1 MYASSDGREGTSL
14 SQQGVDTGCR
24 SVENRLNYVS
34 YNSVYRSESQSE
46 YRLRRLTR
54 SLALWYGRGRHLL
67 YSSPSGPMAHADILP
82 RLIALRDEIRRH
94 DYLYYV
100 KDRPEISDS
109 QYDHLFQELVELE
122 RAHPELVSPDSPS
135 QRVGTPPL
143 TELVK
148 VPHEQPML
156 SLDSIVDRSE
166 VQAFDQRMKREL
178 EAPSIEYSVEPKFDG
193 LSVELMYDHGIF
205 TRGATRGDG
214 TTGEDVTVNLRT
226 IRSLPLQL
234 HTQSGLSD
242 HLVVRG
248 EVYMRLDDFQAL
260 NRRVTERGGD
270 AFANPRNAASGSLRQ
285 LDSTI
290 TATRPLVMTCYEI
303 MAQSEPVPPT
313 HWDELERLSHWGLP
327 VPLPEHRRL
336 CASIDEVIDF
346 HRETES
352 IRDQL
357 PYEIDGVVVKVNRRD
372 WQDRLGMKSRSPRWA
387 IAYKFTPRKEIT
399 IVQDIAVSVGRTG
412 TLTPVALLKPVEVG
426 GVTISRATLHNA
438 DEVARKD
445 IRIGDTIKVERAGDV
460 IPAVAERVPI
470 PGEQR
475 TAPFSMPDYCPVC
488 GSSVGREGAYFYC
501 TGQLVCG
508 AQLKGAIEHFA
519 SKHALNIEGLG
530 KKTVAQL
537 VEKGLVRSLA
547 DLYRLTNAEL
557 LQLEGFADRSA
568 TLLLESI
575 AGSKTVSLDR
585 FLMGLGIRQ
594 VGQHIAKVLAREF
607 GSLEEIISADRERFQ
622 QIREIGPEIS
632 ESLVVYWSEPRNRGV
647 IAQLQESGVQI
658 APGMATGD
666 RKKFLLAGK
675 TFIFTGELDHF
686 TRDGAQQAVEA
697 AGARVSSSVSK
708 KTSYLVV
715 GRDPGSKLAR
725 ARRLGVTILTEQDFA
740 ALIEKDENGLS

>member
-1 MYASSDGREGTSL
+1 
-14 SQQGVDTGCR
+14 
-24 SVENRLNYVS
+24 
-34 YNSVYRSESQSE
+34 
-46 YRLRRLTR
+46 
-54 SLALWYGRGRHLL
+54 
-67 YSSPSGPMAHADILP
+67 MAHAEILAK
-82 RLIALRDEIRRH
+82 LIALRNEIRRH

-109 QYDHLFQELVELE
+109 QYDRLFRDLTELE
-122 RAHPELVSPDSPS
+122 QAHPELVTPDSPS
-135 QRVGTPPL
+135 QRVGAPPL
-143 TELVK
+143 QELVK

-156 SLDSIVDRSE
+156 SLDSIVDESE
-166 VQAFDQRMKREL
+166 VLAFDQRMRREL
-178 EAPSIEYSVEPKFDG
+178 EALSVEYSAEPKFDG
-193 LSVELMYDHGIF
+193 LSVELMYDQGVF

-234 HTQSGLSD
+234 HAQSNLPD

-248 EVYMRLDDFQAL
+248 EVYMRLDDFQVL
-260 NRRVTERGGD
+260 NRRMTERGGD

-290 TATRPLVMTCYEI
+290 TATRPLVVTCYEI
-303 MAQSEPVPPT
+303 MALSTPVPPT
-313 HWDELERLSHWGLP
+313 HWDELETLAQWGLP
-327 VPLPEHRRL
+327 VPTHRRL
-336 CASIDEVIDF
+336 CASINEVMTF
-346 HRETES
+346 HHETES
-352 IRDQL
+352 MRDQL

-372 WQDRLGMKSRSPRWA
+372 WQGRLGMKSRSPRWA
-387 IAYKFTPRKEIT
+387 IAYKFPPRKEFT
-399 IVQDIAVSVGRTG
+399 VVQDIVVSVGRTG

-445 IRIGDTIKVERAGDV
+445 IRKDDTVKVERAGDV
-460 IPAVAERVPI
+460 IPAIAERVPI
-470 PGEQR
+470 PGEKR
-475 TAPFSMPDYCPVC
+475 TAPFRIPDHCPVC

-537 VEKGLVRSLA
+537 VDQGLVQSLD
-547 DLYRLTNAEL
+547 DLYRLTKDDL
-557 LQLEGFADRSA
+557 VKLDGFADRSA
-568 TLLLESI
+568 TLLLGSI
-575 AGSKTVSLDR
+575 AGSKTVPLDR

-607 GSLEEIISADRERFQ
+607 GSLNEILSADRERLQ

-632 ESLVVYWSEPRNRGV
+632 DSLVAYCAEPRNRKV
-647 IAQLQESGVQI
+647 ITHLQESGVQV

-666 RKKFLLAGK
+666 RTKSPLAGK
-675 TFIFTGELDHF
+675 TFVFTGGLDHF
-686 TRDGAQQAVEA
+686 TRTDAQQAVETMGGRLA
-697 AGARVSSSVSK
+697 SSVSK
-708 KTSYLVV
+708 KTSYVVV
-715 GRDPGSKLAR
+715 GRDPGSKLEQAR
-725 ARRLGVTILTEQDFA
+725 TLGVTILTEQEFA
-740 ALIEKDENGLS
+740 SLVGKDEKGTS

>member
-1 MYASSDGREGTSL
+1 
-14 SQQGVDTGCR
+14 
-24 SVENRLNYVS
+24 
-34 YNSVYRSESQSE
+34 
-46 YRLRRLTR
+46 
-54 SLALWYGRGRHLL
+54 
-67 YSSPSGPMAHADILP
+67 MAHADILA

-100 KDRPEISDS
+100 HDRPEVSDS
-109 QYDHLFQELVELE
+109 QYDHLFRELVELE
-122 RAHPELVSPDSPS
+122 QAHPELVTPDSPS
-135 QRVGTPPL
+135 QRVGAPPL
-143 TELVK
+143 EALVK

-156 SLDSIVDRSE
+156 SLDSIVDQSE

-178 EAPSIEYSVEPKFDG
+178 ETPFVEYSAEPKFDG

-234 HTQSGLSD
+234 HSQSGLPD

-248 EVYMRLDDFQAL
+248 EVYMRLDDFQSL
-260 NRRVTERGGD
+260 NRRMTERGDD

-290 TATRPLVMTCYEI
+290 TATRPLVVTCYEI
-303 MAQSEPVPPT
+303 MAVSTPVPPT
-313 HWDELERLSHWGLP
+313 HWDELEQLAQWGLP
-327 VPLPEHRRL
+327 VPTLRRL
-336 CASIDEVIDF
+336 CASISDVMAT
-346 HRETES
+346 HHETES
-352 IRDQL
+352 MRDQL

-387 IAYKFTPRKEIT
+387 IAYKFRPRKEIT
-399 IVQDIAVSVGRTG
+399 IVQDIVVSVGRTG

-445 IRIGDTIKVERAGDV
+445 IRIGDTVKVERAGDV
-460 IPAVAERVPI
+460 IPAIAERVLV

-475 TAPFSMPDYCPVC
+475 SAPFLMPVHCPVC

-537 VEKGLVRSLA
+537 VDEGLLQSLG
-547 DLYRLTNAEL
+547 DLYRLNEADL
-557 LQLEGFADRSA
+557 VQLEGFADRSA
-568 TLLLESI
+568 TLLLKSI
-575 AGSKTVSLDR
+575 ADSKTVSLDR

-607 GSLEEIISADRERFQ
+607 GSLDEIMSADRERLQ

-632 ESLVVYWSEPRNRGV
+632 DSLVAYCSEPRNRKV
-647 IAQLQESGVQI
+647 IAQLQKSGVQV

-666 RKKFLLAGK
+666 RKKSPLAGK
-675 TFIFTGELDHF
+675 TFVFTGGLNHF

-697 AGARVSSSVSK
+697 VGARVSSSVSK

-715 GRDPGSKLAR
+715 GRDPGSKLDQAR
-725 ARRLGVTILTEQDFA
+725 TLEVMILKEEEFA
-740 ALIEKDENGLS
+740 ALIGKDEKRLS

>member
-1 MYASSDGREGTSL
+1 
-14 SQQGVDTGCR
+14 
-24 SVENRLNYVS
+24 
-34 YNSVYRSESQSE
+34 
-46 YRLRRLTR
+46 
-54 SLALWYGRGRHLL
+54 
-67 YSSPSGPMAHADILP
+67 MAHADILA
-82 RLIALRDEIRRH
+82 RLITLRDEIRRH

-109 QYDHLFQELVELE
+109 QYDRLFRDLLELE
-122 RAHPELVSPDSPS
+122 QAHPELVTTDSPS
-135 QRVGTPPL
+135 QRVGAPPL
-143 TELVK
+143 QELLK

-156 SLDSIVDRSE
+156 SLDSIVEESE

-178 EAPSIEYSVEPKFDG
+178 ETPSVEYSAEPKFDG
-193 LSVELMYDHGIF
+193 LSVELIYDHGVF

-234 HTQSGLSD
+234 HTQSNLPD

-248 EVYMRLDDFQAL
+248 EVYMRLDDFQSL
-260 NRRVTERGGD
+260 NRRITERGDD

-290 TATRPLVMTCYEI
+290 TATRPLVVTCYEI
-303 MAQSEPVPPT
+303 MATSGTVPPT
-313 HWDELERLSHWGLP
+313 HWDELETLAQWSLP
-327 VPLPEHRRL
+327 VPTHRRL
-336 CASIDEVIDF
+336 CTSINEVMAF
-346 HRETES
+346 HRKTES
-352 IRDQL
+352 MREQL

-372 WQDRLGMKSRSPRWA
+372 WQRRLGMKSRSPRWA
-387 IAYKFTPRKEIT
+387 IAYKFVPRKEIT
-399 IVQDIAVSVGRTG
+399 VVQAIVVSVGRTG

-438 DEVARKD
+438 DEVTRKD
-445 IRIGDTIKVERAGDV
+445 IRVNDTVKVERAGDV
-460 IPAVAERVPI
+460 IPAIAERI
-470 PGEQR
+470 PVSGEQR
-475 TAPFSMPDYCPVC
+475 STPFCMPDHCPVC
-488 GSSVGREGAYFYC
+488 GSTVGREGAFFYC

-537 VEKGLVRSLA
+537 VEQKLVRSLA
-547 DLYRLTNAEL
+547 DLYRLTKDDL
-557 LQLEGFADRSA
+557 VKLDGFAERSA

-607 GSLEEIISADRERFQ
+607 GSLQEIMVADRERLQ

-632 ESLVVYWSEPRNRGV
+632 ESLVAYWSEPRNREIIV
-647 IAQLQESGVQI
+647 QLQELGVQV
-658 APGMATGD
+658 APGMGTGD
-666 RKKFLLAGK
+666 QRKSPLAGK
-675 TFIFTGELDHF
+675 TFVFTGGLDHF
-686 TRDGAQQAVEA
+686 TRDDAQEAVEA
-697 AGARVSSSVSK
+697 TGARVSSSVSK
-708 KTSYLVV
+708 KTSYVV
-715 GRDPGSKLAR
+715 AGRDPGSKLEQAR
-725 ARRLGVTILTEQDFA
+725 MLGVTILTEREFA
-740 ALIEKDENGLS
+740 SLIGKDEK

>member
-1 MYASSDGREGTSL
+1 
-14 SQQGVDTGCR
+14 
-24 SVENRLNYVS
+24 
-34 YNSVYRSESQSE
+34 
-46 YRLRRLTR
+46 
-54 SLALWYGRGRHLL
+54 
-67 YSSPSGPMAHADILP
+67 MAHGDILA

-109 QYDHLFQELVELE
+109 QYDRLFRELVELE
-122 RAHPELVSPDSPS
+122 QVHPELVTPDSPS
-135 QRVGTPPL
+135 QRVGAPPL
-143 TELVK
+143 QELVK

-156 SLDSIVDRSE
+156 SLDSIVDQSE
-166 VQAFDQRMKREL
+166 VQAFDQRMRRAL
-178 EAPSIEYSVEPKFDG
+178 ETPSVEYSAEPKFDG

-234 HTQSGLSD
+234 HAQSGIPD

-260 NRRVTERGGD
+260 NRRMTERGD
-270 AFANPRNAASGSLRQ
+270 DTFANPRNAASGSLRQ

-290 TATRPLVMTCYEI
+290 TATRPLVVTCYEI
-303 MAQSEPVPPT
+303 MAVSRPAPPT
-313 HWDELERLSHWGLP
+313 HWDELETLTQWGLP
-327 VPLPEHRRL
+327 VPVLRRL
-336 CASIDEVIDF
+336 CVSIDEVMAF

-352 IRDQL
+352 MRDQL
-357 PYEIDGVVVKVNRRD
+357 SYEIDGVVVKVNRRD
-372 WQDRLGMKSRSPRWA
+372 WQGRLGMKSRSPRWA
-387 IAYKFTPRKEIT
+387 IAYKFKPRKEIT
-399 IVQDIAVSVGRTG
+399 IVQDIVVSVGRTG

-445 IRIGDTIKVERAGDV
+445 IRIGDTVKIERAGDV
-460 IPAVAERVPI
+460 IPAIAERVPI
-470 PGEQR
+470 HGEQR
-475 TAPFSMPDYCPVC
+475 GAPFCMPNHCPVC
-488 GSSVGREGAYFYC
+488 GSSVGREGAYYYC

-519 SKHALNIEGLG
+519 SKQALNIEGLG

-537 VEKGLVRSLA
+537 VDERLVRSLA
-547 DLYRLTNAEL
+547 DLYRLTTADL
-557 LQLEGFADRSA
+557 VALEGFADRSA
-568 TLLLESI
+568 TLLVESI

-607 GSLEEIISADRERFQ
+607 GSLEEIMSADRERFQ

-632 ESLVVYWSEPRNRGV
+632 ESLAVYWSEPHNREV
-647 IAQLQESGVQI
+647 IAQLKESGVQI

-666 RKKFLLAGK
+666 RRKSPLAGK
-675 TFIFTGELDHF
+675 TFVFTGGLDHF
-686 TRDGAQQAVEA
+686 TRENAQQAVETT
-697 AGARVSSSVSK
+697 GARVSSSVSN

-715 GRDPGSKLAR
+715 GRDPGSKLDQAR
-725 ARRLGVTILTEQDFA
+725 TLGVTILTEQEFA
-740 ALIEKDENGLS
+740 ALIGEDENRLS

>member
-1 MYASSDGREGTSL
+1 
-14 SQQGVDTGCR
+14 
-24 SVENRLNYVS
+24 
-34 YNSVYRSESQSE
+34 
-46 YRLRRLTR
+46 
-54 SLALWYGRGRHLL
+54 
-67 YSSPSGPMAHADILP
+67 MAHAEILAK
-82 RLIALRDEIRRH
+82 LIALRNEIRRH

-109 QYDHLFQELVELE
+109 QYDRLFRELVELE
-122 RAHPELVSPDSPS
+122 QAHPELVTPDSPS
-135 QRVGTPPL
+135 QRVGAPPL
-143 TELVK
+143 QELLK

-156 SLDSIVDRSE
+156 SLDSIVEESE
-166 VQAFDQRMKREL
+166 VLAFDQRMKREL
-178 EAPSIEYSVEPKFDG
+178 ETLSVEYSAEPKFDG
-193 LSVELMYDHGIF
+193 LSVELVYNQGFF

-214 TTGEDVTVNLRT
+214 TTGEDVTINLRT

-234 HTQSGLSD
+234 QAQSILPD

-248 EVYMRLDDFQAL
+248 EVYMRLDDFQVL
-260 NRRVTERGGD
+260 NRRMTERGGD

-290 TATRPLVMTCYEI
+290 TATRPLVVTCYEI
-303 MAQSEPVPPT
+303 MAVSGSGPPT
-313 HWDELERLSHWGLP
+313 HWDELETLAQWGLP
-327 VPLPEHRRL
+327 IPERERRRL
-336 CASIDEVIDF
+336 CPSIDDVMAL

-352 IRDQL
+352 LRDEL

-372 WQDRLGMKSRSPRWA
+372 WQSRLGMKSRSPRWA
-387 IAYKFTPRKEIT
+387 IAYKFAPRKEIT
-399 IVQDIAVSVGRTG
+399 VVQAIVVSVGRTG

-445 IRIGDTIKVERAGDV
+445 IRVNDTVKVERAGDV
-460 IPAVAERVPI
+460 IPAITERIPI

-475 TAPFSMPDYCPVC
+475 GNPFCMPDHCPVC
-488 GSSVGREGAYFYC
+488 GSSVAREGAYFYC

-537 VEKGLVRSLA
+537 VDQGLVRSLD
-547 DLYRLTNAEL
+547 DLYRLTKDDL
-557 LQLEGFADRSA
+557 IKLDGFADRSA

-607 GSLEEIISADRERFQ
+607 GSLNEILSADRERLQ
-622 QIREIGPEIS
+622 HIREIGPEIS
-632 ESLVVYWSEPRNRGV
+632 DSLVAYCAESRNRNV
-647 IAQLQESGVQI
+647 ITQLQESGVQVS
-658 APGMATGD
+658 PGMATGD
-666 RKKFLLAGK
+666 RTKSPLAGK
-675 TFIFTGELDHF
+675 TFVFTGGLDHF
-686 TRDGAQQAVEA
+686 TRTDAQQAVEA
-697 AGARVSSSVSK
+697 AGARLASSVSK
-708 KTSYLVV
+708 KTSYVVV
-715 GRDPGSKLAR
+715 GRDPGSKLEQAR
-725 ARRLGVTILTEQDFA
+725 TLGVTILTEQEFA
-740 ALIEKDENGLS
+740 SLLGKDEKEFSPHNS

>member
-1 MYASSDGREGTSL
+1 
-14 SQQGVDTGCR
+14 
-24 SVENRLNYVS
+24 
-34 YNSVYRSESQSE
+34 
-46 YRLRRLTR
+46 
-54 SLALWYGRGRHLL
+54 
-67 YSSPSGPMAHADILP
+67 MAHADILA

-94 DYLYYV
+94 DYLYYS

-109 QYDHLFQELVELE
+109 QYDRLFRELVELE
-122 RAHPELVSPDSPS
+122 QAHPELVTPDSPS
-135 QRVGTPPL
+135 QRVGAPPL
-143 TELVK
+143 QELAK

-156 SLDSIVDRSE
+156 SLDSIVDQSE
-166 VQAFDQRMKREL
+166 VQAFDQRMKRAL
-178 EAPSIEYSVEPKFDG
+178 ETLSVEYSVEPKFDG
-193 LSVELMYDHGIF
+193 LSVELTYDHGIF

-234 HTQSGLSD
+234 HAQSGLPD

-260 NRRVTERGGD
+260 NRRMTERGDD

-290 TATRPLVMTCYEI
+290 TATRPLVVTCYEI
-303 MAQSEPVPPT
+303 MALSRPAPPT
-313 HWDELERLSHWGLP
+313 HWDELETLAQWGLP
-327 VPLPEHRRL
+327 APVLRQL
-336 CASIDEVIDF
+336 CASIDEVMAF
-346 HRETES
+346 HRKTES
-352 IRDQL
+352 MRDQL

-387 IAYKFTPRKEIT
+387 IAYKFRPRKEIT
-399 IVQDIAVSVGRTG
+399 IVQDIVVSVGRTG

-445 IRIGDTIKVERAGDV
+445 IRIGDTVKVERAGDV
-460 IPAVAERVPI
+460 IPAIAERVPVH
-470 PGEQR
+470 GEQR
-475 TAPFSMPDYCPVC
+475 GSPFVMPNQCPVC
-488 GSSVGREGAYFYC
+488 GSSVGREGAYYYC

-519 SKHALNIEGLG
+519 SKQALNIEGLG

-537 VEKGLVRSLA
+537 VDERLVRSLA
-547 DLYRLTNAEL
+547 DLYRLTKADL
-557 LQLEGFADRSA
+557 VALEGFADRSA

-607 GSLEEIISADRERFQ
+607 GSLDEIMSADRERFQ

-632 ESLVVYWSEPRNRGV
+632 ESLVLYWSEAHNREV
-647 IAQLQESGVQI
+647 IAHLQEFGVQV

-666 RKKFLLAGK
+666 RRKSPLAGK
-675 TFIFTGELDHF
+675 TFVFTGGLDHF

-715 GRDPGSKLAR
+715 GQDPGSKLDQAR
-725 ARRLGVTILTEQDFA
+725 TLGVTILTEQEFA
-740 ALIEKDENGLS
+740 ALIGEDEKGLN